1 MKSKS
6 KSKSESE
13 SESDSED
20 DSQSESE
27 SESSSTSSCG
37 KSRSSALASIFVNDT
52 VMPLRRNT
60 VGEELIV
67 ILFVVCFPPARSGLR
82 IDISPTLCGVHIVGG
97 CERSGIG

>member
-20 DSQSESE
+20 DSQAESE

-37 KSRSSALASIFVNDT
+37 KFRSSALASIFVNDT
-52 VMPLRRNT
+52 ALPLRRNA

-67 ILFVVCFPPARSGLR
+67 ILVCYLFPPRAKRF
-82 IDISPTLCGVHIVGG
+82 TN
-97 CERSGIG
+97 